1 MKPYYRVSLIV
12 ALFIM
17 AVFAGSFS
25 AQGPTNKEADRV
37 GVNGPAADDL
47 LASLSWR
54 NIGPFHGG
62 RISAVTGPIGQPG
75 VYYVGTPA
83 GGVWKTTSAGVTWF
97 PIFDQFFNVDSI

>member
-1 MKPYYRVSLIV
+1 MKTYYRASFIV
-12 ALFIM
+12 TLLVMALF
-17 AVFAGSFS
+17 AASFT
-25 AQGPTNKEADRV
+25 AQGPSSTDRTSA
-37 GVNGPAADDL
+37 GVSSLPAPELFAGL
-47 LASLSWR
+47 KWR

-97 PIFDQFFNVDSI
+97 PIF